1 MNFET
6 LEKAVL
12 VSVNT
17 GNTQEFLY
25 ELEELKALCVA
36 CQVEVVGVVTQ
47 NLQTINP
54 AFFVNRGKLEEIKMM
69 VDATDAEVV
78 IFNHEMTPSQIKNIE
93 SVLDTRI
100 IDRTM
105 VILDIFDRR
114 AKTKEAQLQVEIAA
128 MKYMMPRL
136 VGSRRYLSR
145 LGGGGGG
152 GAGARRGAGETKLEL
167 DRRRI
172 LSQIDKAKKELK
184 ELVKARET
192 SRKKRHDQSIPV
204 VALVGYTNSGKS
216 STLNSILEF
225 TTENDIKEVYTE
237 DMLFATLETATRKI
251 KLPSNNEFLLTD
263 TVGFVSK
270 LPHHLVESFKSTLE
284 EIKEASL
291 ILHVVDASSPY
302 LDLQIQTT
310 NQVLTEIGVKN
321 VKTLYVFNK
330 IDLIDDYFYIPSQYE
345 NALRISAKTKE
356 GYPELLNWIENE
368 LFGSYAIYT
377 LKLPYAKGE
386 IYSYLKENTEVIST
400 DYEPDAI
407 KVMARLP
414 KRLVSK
420 YKEYLI

>member
-17 GNTQEFLY
+17 ENTQEFLY

-192 SRKKRHDQSIPV
+192 SRKKRHDQSVPV
-204 VALVGYTNSGKS
+204 VA
-216 STLNSILEF
+216 
-225 TTENDIKEVYTE
+225 
-237 DMLFATLETATRKI
+237 
-251 KLPSNNEFLLTD
+251 
-263 TVGFVSK
+263 
-270 LPHHLVESFKSTLE
+270 
-284 EIKEASL
+284 
-291 ILHVVDASSPY
+291 
-302 LDLQIQTT
+302 
-310 NQVLTEIGVKN
+310 
-321 VKTLYVFNK
+321 
-330 IDLIDDYFYIPSQYE
+330 
-345 NALRISAKTKE
+345 
-356 GYPELLNWIENE
+356 
-368 LFGSYAIYT
+368 
-377 LKLPYAKGE
+377 
-386 IYSYLKENTEVIST
+386 
-400 DYEPDAI
+400 
-407 KVMARLP
+407 
-414 KRLVSK
+414 
-420 YKEYLI
+420 

>member
-184 ELVKARET
+184 ELVKARKLAERNAT
-192 SRKKRHDQSIPV
+192 
-204 VALVGYTNSGKS
+204 
-216 STLNSILEF
+216 
-225 TTENDIKEVYTE
+225 IKAY
-237 DMLFATLETATRKI
+237 
-251 KLPSNNEFLLTD
+251 
-263 TVGFVSK
+263 
-270 LPHHLVESFKSTLE
+270 
-284 EIKEASL
+284 
-291 ILHVVDASSPY
+291 
-302 LDLQIQTT
+302 Q
-310 NQVLTEIGVKN
+310 
-321 VKTLYVFNK
+321 
-330 IDLIDDYFYIPSQYE
+330 
-345 NALRISAKTKE
+345 
-356 GYPELLNWIENE
+356 
-368 LFGSYAIYT
+368 
-377 LKLPYAKGE
+377 
-386 IYSYLKENTEVIST
+386 
-400 DYEPDAI
+400 
-407 KVMARLP
+407 
-414 KRLVSK
+414 
-420 YKEYLI
+420 